1 MEKFEILTSVINS
14 VENSKENA
22 MQVAQRMS
30 VRYGRASVFNG
41 YTKIAVFKNGTKVF
55 EKK

>member
-1 MEKFEILTSVINS
+1 MEKFEIITSVIDS
-14 VENSKENA
+14 VENSKESD

-55 EKK
+55 EKN